1 MTKLAKTSVEI
12 NHLLAERWSP
22 RAFKDE
28 QISDESIVKMLEAA
42 RWAPSSMND
51 QPWQIIVG
59 KNQDKTFK
67 KILEALVEFNQMW
80 AKNASVLMLCCGNK
94 LRENND
100 PNKVYKYDVGQAIAH
115 LSIQAM
121 SENIF
126 VHQMG
131 GFSAEK
137 ASALFQL
144 PENIVPLSVIAIG
157 YLGDPEILHPRMQVS
172 EKAERERKS
181 LKDFVFQNKFGE
193 VSHLIK

>member
-1 MTKLAKTSVEI
+1 MSKLAKTSIEI

-22 RAFKDE
+22 RAFKNEPIPD
-28 QISDESIVKMLEAA
+28 DSIIKMLEAT

-59 KNQDKTFK
+59 QNHDETYQ
-67 KILEALVEFNQMW
+67 KIFETLVEFNQQW
-80 AKNASVLMLCCGNK
+80 AKNAPVLMLCCGNK
-94 LRENND
+94 MRGNNE
-100 PNKVYKYDVGQAIAH
+100 PNAAYKYDVGQAIAH

-121 SENIF
+121 SENIY

-131 GFSAEK
+131 GFSKEK
-137 ASALFQL
+137 AAEIFQFPSNIEALS
-144 PENIVPLSVIAIG
+144 IVAIG

-172 EKAERERKS
+172 EKAARERKP

-193 VSHLIK
+193 TFNLIK